1 MNFFVL
7 PKHLIRIGW
16 DFAQALKLRG
26 EKKIVINDLIV
37 CVGGGGGGRDCE
49 LLMSFD
55 SPTSQELLAQAWP
68 PCQSMKVFG

>member
-26 EKKIVINDLIV
+26 EKKL
-37 CVGGGGGGRDCE
+37 
-49 LLMSFD
+49 
-55 SPTSQELLAQAWP
+55 
-68 PCQSMKVFG
+68 